1 MLVFLKVCW
10 EPSDEALF
18 GYRGT
23 QQQQQQ
29 QQQFIS
35 TNINNKKNS
44 QEYN

>member
-29 QQQFIS
+29 QQFIS
-35 TNINNKKNS
+35 TTINKKKNL

>member
-29 QQQFIS
+29 QQFIS
-35 TNINNKKNS
+35 TIINNKKNL

>member
-35 TNINNKKNS
+35 ITINNKKNL

>member
-29 QQQFIS
+29 QQFIS
-35 TNINNKKNS
+35 AIINNKKNL

>member
-29 QQQFIS
+29 QQFIS
-35 TNINNKKNS
+35 TTIKNKKNL